1 MQYSQ
6 EIIEE
11 VRSRNDIVDVIG
23 EYVHLQKKGSSY
35 MGLCPF
41 HNEKSPSFSVSGSK
55 QMYHCFG
62 CGAGGDVFT
71 FLMKYDNLTFG
82 EAIKELAQRGG
93 IMLPDEDDSPAARK
107 MRDKRQILLD
117 INKEAAKYYYFQ
129 LRSEK
134 GKTGYEYFKK
144 RELTDETMQK
154 FGLGFSNI
162 SSSDLVRYLKTKGYR
177 EEQII
182 EAGLATHDEK
192 FGTHDK
198 FWNRVMFPIQD
209 VNQKVVGF
217 GGRVMGDGKPKYLNS
232 PETMIFDKS
241 HNLYG
246 LNYAKNARA
255 GHMIICEGYMDVIA
269 MHQAGFSE
277 AVASLGTAFTSGQ
290 AQILKRY
297 TDEVILSYDSD
308 GAGIKAAMR
317 GIGILKE
324 AGLHGKVLNLEP
336 YKDPDEFI
344 KAEGG
349 AAFAERL
356 KNAEN
361 TFFFELRILQQE
373 YDMNDPAAK
382 TAFYREI
389 AKKLCEFE
397 EAVERENYL
406 QAVAI
411 RYNIAQNDL
420 RSLVGMTAMASAGGI
435 VKPKPVERPK
445 SGIQTRNSQEDAS
458 LKPKR
463 VLLTWIADEP
473 QIYRQIRK
481 YISVDDFTDELYRHV
496 AERMF
501 AGMDAGSF
509 LPASIVSMFPDEEQQ
524 RKVAEIFNTNLVQ
537 IETRDEKEKALHDII
552 MDVKSAG
559 YTRQM
564 QEMQLDDAN
573 ALRKTIEGKKLLEE
587 LAHTKYYR

>member
-6 EIIEE
+6 ETIEE

-41 HNEKSPSFSVSGSK
+41 HNEKSPSFSVSANK

-82 EAIKELAQRGG
+82 EAIRQLAQRGG
-93 IMLPDEDDSPAARK
+93 VTLPDEDDSPAAK
-107 MRDKRQILLD
+107 KLRDKRQILLD
-117 INKEAAKYYYFQ
+117 INKEAARYYYFQ

-134 GKTGYEYFKK
+134 GKIGYEYFRK
-144 RELTDETMQK
+144 RELSDETMQK
-154 FGLGFSNI
+154 FGLGYSNV
-162 SSSDLVRYLKTKGYR
+162 SSNDLVKYLHTKGYQDD
-177 EEQII
+177 QII
-182 EAGLATHDEK
+182 EAGLASHDEK

-209 VNQKVVGF
+209 INQKVIGF

-232 PETMIFDKS
+232 PETPIFDKS

-269 MHQAGFSE
+269 MHQAGFTQ
-277 AVASLGTAFTSGQ
+277 AVASLGTAFTTGQ

-308 GAGIKAAMR
+308 GAGTKAALR

-324 AGLHGKVLNLEP
+324 AGLHGRVLNLEP
-336 YKDPDEFI
+336 HKDPDEFI
-344 KAEGG
+344 KAEGKD
-349 AAFAERL
+349 AFAERL

-361 TFFFELRILQQE
+361 TFFFELRILQRE
-373 YDMNDPAAK
+373 YDMSDPDAK
-382 TAFYREI
+382 TRFYREI
-389 AKKLCEFE
+389 ARKLCEFQ

-406 QAVAI
+406 QAVAA

-420 RSLVGMTAMASAGGI
+420 RSLVASIAMASGGGI
-435 VKPKPVERPK
+435 VKAADRPK
-445 SGIQTRNSQEDAS
+445 SGIRPGKDSEDAS
-458 LKPKR
+458 LKPQR

-473 QIYRQIRK
+473 GIFTTIRK
-481 YISVDDFTDELYRHV
+481 YITVEDFTDELYRHV

-501 AGMDAGSF
+501 TGLESGSF
-509 LPASIVSMFPDEEQQ
+509 VPASIVSLFTEEEQQ
-524 RKVAEIFNTNLVQ
+524 RKVAEIFNTNLVN
-537 IETRDEKEKALHDII
+537 IETKDEKEKALHDII
-552 MDVKSAG
+552 MDVKTAG
-559 YTRQM
+559 YARQM
-564 QEMQLDDAN
+564 KELALDDTD
-573 ALRKTIEGKKLLEE
+573 ALKKTIEGKKMLEE
-587 LAHTKYYR
+587 LAHTRIILDN

>member
-6 EIIEE
+6 ETIEE

-41 HNEKSPSFSVSGSK
+41 HNEKSPSFSVSANK

-82 EAIKELAQRGG
+82 EAIRQLAQRGG
-93 IMLPDEDDSPAARK
+93 VTLPDEDDSPAAKK
-107 MRDKRQILLD
+107 MRDQRQILLD
-117 INKEAAKYYYFQ
+117 INKEAARYYYFQ

-134 GKTGYEYFKK
+134 GKIGYEYFRK
-144 RELTDETMQK
+144 RELSDETMQK
-154 FGLGFSNI
+154 FGLGYSNI
-162 SSSDLVRYLKTKGYR
+162 SSDDLVKYLRTKGYKDD
-177 EEQII
+177 QII
-182 EAGLATHDEK
+182 EAGLASHDEK

-209 VNQKVVGF
+209 INQKVIGF
-217 GGRVMGDGKPKYLNS
+217 GGRVMGEGKPKYLNS
-232 PETMIFDKS
+232 PETLIFDKS

-269 MHQAGFSE
+269 MQQAGFIQ
-277 AVASLGTAFTSGQ
+277 AVASLGTAFTTGQ

-308 GAGIKAAMR
+308 GAGTKAALR

-324 AGLHGKVLNLEP
+324 AGLHGRVLNLEP
-336 YKDPDEFI
+336 HKDPDEFI
-344 KAEGG
+344 KAEGKE
-349 AAFAERL
+349 AFAERL

-361 TFFFELRILQQE
+361 TFFFELRILQRQ
-373 YDMNDPAAK
+373 YDMSDPDAK
-382 TAFYREI
+382 TRFYREI
-389 AKKLCEFE
+389 ARKLCEFQ

-406 QAVAI
+406 QAVAA

-420 RSLVGMTAMASAGGI
+420 RSLVSSIAMTSEGGI
-435 VKPKPVERPK
+435 VKTAERPK
-445 SGIQTRNSQEDAS
+445 SGIQTRKDPEDAS
-458 LKPKR
+458 LKPQR

-473 QIYRQIRK
+473 GIFSTVRK
-481 YISVDDFTDELYRHV
+481 YISVEDFTDELYRHV

-501 AGMDAGSF
+501 TGLESGNF
-509 LPASIVSMFPDEEQQ
+509 VPASIVSLFQEEEQQ
-524 RKVAEIFNTNLVQ
+524 RKVAEIFNTNLVN
-537 IETRDEKEKALHDII
+537 IETKDEKEKALHDII
-552 MDVKSAG
+552 MDVKTAG
-559 YTRQM
+559 YDRQM
-564 QEMQLDDAN
+564 KELALDDKD
-573 ALRKTIEGKKLLEE
+573 ALRKTIEGKKMLEE
-587 LAHTKYYR
+587 LAHTRIVLE

>member
-93 IMLPDEDDSPAARK
+93 ITLPDEDDSPAARK

-182 EAGLATHDEK
+182 EAGLATYDEK

-217 GGRVMGDGKPKYLNS
+217 GGRVMGDGKPK
-232 PETMIFDKS
+232 
-241 HNLYG
+241 
-246 LNYAKNARA
+246 
-255 GHMIICEGYMDVIA
+255 
-269 MHQAGFSE
+269 
-277 AVASLGTAFTSGQ
+277 
-290 AQILKRY
+290 
-297 TDEVILSYDSD
+297 
-308 GAGIKAAMR
+308 
-317 GIGILKE
+317 
-324 AGLHGKVLNLEP
+324 
-336 YKDPDEFI
+336 
-344 KAEGG
+344 
-349 AAFAERL
+349 
-356 KNAEN
+356 
-361 TFFFELRILQQE
+361 
-373 YDMNDPAAK
+373 
-382 TAFYREI
+382 
-389 AKKLCEFE
+389 
-397 EAVERENYL
+397 
-406 QAVAI
+406 
-411 RYNIAQNDL
+411 
-420 RSLVGMTAMASAGGI
+420 
-435 VKPKPVERPK
+435 
-445 SGIQTRNSQEDAS
+445 
-458 LKPKR
+458 
-463 VLLTWIADEP
+463 
-473 QIYRQIRK
+473 
-481 YISVDDFTDELYRHV
+481 
-496 AERMF
+496 
-501 AGMDAGSF
+501 
-509 LPASIVSMFPDEEQQ
+509 
-524 RKVAEIFNTNLVQ
+524 
-537 IETRDEKEKALHDII
+537 
-552 MDVKSAG
+552 
-559 YTRQM
+559 
-564 QEMQLDDAN
+564 
-573 ALRKTIEGKKLLEE
+573 
-587 LAHTKYYR
+587 

>member
-6 EIIEE
+6 ETIEE

-41 HNEKSPSFSVSGSK
+41 HNEKSPSFSVSANK

-82 EAIKELAQRGG
+82 EAIRQLAQRGG
-93 IMLPDEDDSPAARK
+93 VTLPDEDDSPAAK
-107 MRDKRQILLD
+107 KLRDKRQILLD
-117 INKEAAKYYYFQ
+117 INKEAARYYYFQ

-134 GKTGYEYFKK
+134 GKIGYEYFRK
-144 RELTDETMQK
+144 RELSDETMQK
-154 FGLGFSNI
+154 FGLGYSNV
-162 SSSDLVRYLKTKGYR
+162 SSNDLVKYLHTKGYQDD
-177 EEQII
+177 QII
-182 EAGLATHDEK
+182 EAGLASHDEK

-209 VNQKVVGF
+209 INQKVIGF

-232 PETMIFDKS
+232 PETPIFDKS

-269 MHQAGFSE
+269 MHQAGFTQ
-277 AVASLGTAFTSGQ
+277 AVASLGTAFTTGQ

-308 GAGIKAAMR
+308 GAGTKAALR

-324 AGLHGKVLNLEP
+324 AGLHGRVLNLEP
-336 YKDPDEFI
+336 HKDPDEFI
-344 KAEGG
+344 KAEGKD
-349 AAFAERL
+349 AFAERL

-361 TFFFELRILQQE
+361 TFFFELRILQRD
-373 YDMNDPAAK
+373 YDMSDPDAK
-382 TAFYREI
+382 TRFYREI
-389 AKKLCEFE
+389 ARKLCEFQ

-406 QAVAI
+406 QAVAA

-420 RSLVGMTAMASAGGI
+420 RSLVASIAMASGGGI
-435 VKPKPVERPK
+435 VKAADRPK
-445 SGIQTRNSQEDAS
+445 SGIRPGKDPEDAS
-458 LKPKR
+458 LKPQR

-473 QIYRQIRK
+473 GIFTTIRK
-481 YISVDDFTDELYRHV
+481 YITVEDFTDELYRHV

-501 AGMDAGSF
+501 TGLESGSF
-509 LPASIVSMFPDEEQQ
+509 VPASIVSLFTEEEQQ
-524 RKVAEIFNTNLVQ
+524 RKVAEIFNTNLVN
-537 IETRDEKEKALHDII
+537 IETKDEKEKALHDII
-552 MDVKSAG
+552 MDVKTAG
-559 YTRQM
+559 YARQM
-564 QEMQLDDAN
+564 KELALDDTD
-573 ALRKTIEGKKLLEE
+573 ALKKTIEGKKMLEE
-587 LAHTKYYR
+587 LAHTRIILDN